1 MGRLEGKVALVT
13 GGASGIGRAIC
24 HSFAKEGAT
33 IVCNDLTVEAA
44 QKVLD
49 ECGQEKHGLAVKA
62 DVSKSR
68 QVAAMFERIHKKFSA
83 LDIVVNN
90 AGIGLDNAQT
100 RARFNKVLEK
110 QQAELAKDGKIKTSL
125 EATQHLTD
133 EEWDRMIGIHLTGT
147 FYCTREAL
155 KIMEKRGSG
164 KIISIA
170 SICGMTGCAGAPHY
184 SAAKAGIM
192 GFTRAVAR
200 EAIVRNINVNAIAPG
215 YIDTP
220 MTQVITDAVRKAI
233 ALSTPAGRFGSP
245 QDIANLAVYLA
256 SEESNFVVGQVMSPN
271 GGYVIA

>member
-24 HSFAKEGAT
+24 LSFAKEGGT
-33 IVCNDLTVEAA
+33 IICNDLTTETA
-44 QKVLD
+44 QKVLE
-49 ECGQEKHGLAVKA
+49 ECGQQKQGLAVKA
-62 DVSKSR
+62 DVAKSR
-68 QVAAMFERIHKKFSA
+68 QVVAMFDRIHRKFSR
-83 LDIVVNN
+83 LDILVNN
-90 AGIGLDNAQT
+90 AGIGLENAQT
-100 RARFNKVLEK
+100 RVRFNKVLEK
-110 QQAELAKDGKIKTSL
+110 QQAELAKDGKIKTAL
-125 EATQHLTD
+125 EATQNLTD
-133 EEWDRMIGIHLTGT
+133 EEWDRMLGIHLNGT

-155 KIMEKRGSG
+155 RIMERQGSG
-164 KIISIA
+164 KIISLA

-200 EAIVRNINVNAIAPG
+200 EAIVRGVNVNAIAPG

-220 MTQVITDAVRKAI
+220 MTQAITDAVRTAI
-233 ALSTPAGRFGSP
+233 SLATPAGRFGSP

-256 SEESNFVVGQVMSPN
+256 SEESNFVVGQVISPN

>member
-1 MGRLEGKVALVT
+1 MGRLEGKVALIT

-24 HSFAKEGAT
+24 LSFAKEGAT
-33 IVCNDLTVEAA
+33 IICNDLATEAA
-44 QKVLD
+44 QKVLE
-49 ECGQEKHGLAVKA
+49 ECGQQKQGLAVKA
-62 DVSKSR
+62 DVSRSR
-68 QVAAMFERIHKKFSA
+68 QVVAMFDRIHKKFSR
-83 LDIVVNN
+83 LDILVNN

-110 QQAELAKDGKIKTSL
+110 QQAELAKDGKIKTAL
-125 EATQHLTD
+125 EATQNLTD
-133 EEWDRMIGIHLTGT
+133 EEWDRMLGIHLNGT

-155 KIMEKRGSG
+155 RTMERQGSG
-164 KIISIA
+164 KIINIA

-200 EAIVRNINVNAIAPG
+200 EAIVSGVNVNAIAPG

-220 MTQVITDAVRKAI
+220 MTQMITDAVRTAI
-233 ALSTPAGRFGSP
+233 SLATPAGRFGSP
-245 QDIANLAVYLA
+245 QDIASLAVYLA
-256 SEESNFVVGQVMSPN
+256 SEESNFVVGQVISPN

>member
-1 MGRLEGKVALVT
+1 MGRLDGKVALVT

-24 HSFAKEGAT
+24 LSFAKEGAT
-33 IVCNDLTVEAA
+33 IVCNDIVLELA
-44 QKVLD
+44 QKVLE
-49 ECGQEKHGLAVKA
+49 ECGQQRQGLAVKA

-68 QVAAMFERIHKKFSA
+68 QVVSMFDRINKKFSR
-83 LDIVVNN
+83 LDVLVNN

-100 RARFNKVLEK
+100 RARFNKVLER
-110 QQAELAKDGKIKTSL
+110 QQAELARDGKIKTSL
-125 EATQHLTD
+125 EATQNLTD
-133 EEWDRMIGIHLTGT
+133 EEWDRMLGIHLNGT

-155 KIMEKRGSG
+155 RTMERQGSG

-200 EAIVRNINVNAIAPG
+200 EAIVRGVNVNAIAPG

-220 MTQVITDAVRKAI
+220 MTRVITDAVRRAI
-233 ALSTPAGRFGSP
+233 ALATPAGRFGSP

-256 SEESNFVVGQVMSPN
+256 SEESNFVVGQVISPN

>member
-24 HSFAKEGAT
+24 LSFATEGAT
-33 IVCNDLTVEAA
+33 IICNDIAVEAA

-49 ECGQEKHGLAVKA
+49 ECGQAKYGLAVKA

-68 QVAAMFERIHKKFSA
+68 QVAAMFEKITKRYGR
-83 LDIVVNN
+83 LDVLVNN
-90 AGIGLDNAQT
+90 AGIGLENPT
-100 RARFNKVLEK
+100 VRARFNKVLAK
-110 QQAELAKDGKIKTSL
+110 QQEELAQEGKVKTAL
-125 EATQHLTD
+125 AATQNLTD
-133 EEWDRMIGIHLTGT
+133 ADWDRMLGVHLNGT

-155 KIMEKRGSG
+155 KLMERQGSG
-164 KIISIA
+164 KIINIA

-192 GFTRAVAR
+192 GLTRSVAR
-200 EAIVRNINVNAIAPG
+200 EVIVSGVNVNAIAPG

-220 MTQVITDAVRKAI
+220 MTQAVSDAVRRAI
-233 ALSTPAGRFGSP
+233 ELATPAGRFGSP
-245 QDIANLAVYLA
+245 QDVATLAVYLA
-256 SEESNFVVGQVMSPN
+256 SEEANFVVGQVISPN

>member
-1 MGRLEGKVALVT
+1 MGRLDGKVALVT

-24 HSFAKEGAT
+24 LSFAKEGAT
-33 IVCNDLTVEAA
+33 IVCNDLAVETA

-49 ECGQEKHGLAVKA
+49 ECGQSKQGLAAKA

-68 QVAAMFERIHKKFSA
+68 QVASMFEKINKKFSR
-83 LDIVVNN
+83 LDILVNN
-90 AGIGLDNAQT
+90 AGIGLDNPAV
-100 RARFNKVLEK
+100 RARFNRVLEK
-110 QQAELAKDGKIKTSL
+110 QQAELAKDGKIKTAL
-125 EATQHLTD
+125 EATQNLTD
-133 EEWDRMIGIHLTGT
+133 EEWERMIGIHLSGT

-155 KIMEKRGSG
+155 KIMEKQGSG
-164 KIISIA
+164 KIISLA
-170 SICGMTGCAGAPHY
+170 SICGITGCAGAPHY

-200 EAIVRNINVNAIAPG
+200 EAIVRGVNVNAIAPG

-220 MTQVITDAVRKAI
+220 MTQAITDAVRKAI
-233 ALSTPAGRFGSP
+233 AMATPAGRFGSP

-256 SEESNFVVGQVMSPN
+256 SDESNFVVGQVISPN

>member
-1 MGRLEGKVALVT
+1 MGRLDGKVALVT

-24 HSFAKEGAT
+24 LSFAKEGAT
-33 IVCNDLTVEAA
+33 IICNDLATEAA
-44 QKVLD
+44 QKVLE
-49 ECGQEKHGLAVKA
+49 ECGQQKQGLAVKA

-68 QVAAMFERIHKKFSA
+68 QVVTMFDRIHRKFSR
-83 LDIVVNN
+83 LDILVNN

-110 QQAELAKDGKIKTSL
+110 QQAELAKDGKIKTAL
-125 EATQHLTD
+125 EATQNLTD
-133 EEWDRMIGIHLTGT
+133 EEWDRMLGIHLNGT

-155 KIMEKRGSG
+155 RTMERQGSG
-164 KIISIA
+164 KIISLA

-200 EAIVRNINVNAIAPG
+200 EAIVSGVNVNAIAPG

-220 MTQVITDAVRKAI
+220 MTQMITDAVRKAI
-233 ALSTPAGRFGSP
+233 SLATPAGRFGSP

-256 SEESNFVVGQVMSPN
+256 SEESNFVVGQVISPN